1 MAQAVYLIG
10 RVIYFYE
17 MLIFLWCLMSFFQ
30 TTPGTFLDDCKQ
42 VLGRLC
48 LPYLGLFRRFIPPI
62 GGLDFS
68 PVVAILVLTF
78 AERGL
83 SSILL

>member
-1 MAQAVYLIG
+1 MAQVVYLVG
-10 RVIYFYE
+10 RLIYFYE
-17 MLIFLWCLMSFFQ
+17 MLIFLWCLLSFFP
-30 TTPGTFLDDCKQ
+30 TAPGSFLDDCKQ

-48 LPYLGLFRRFIPPI
+48 VPYLSLFQRFIPPV

-68 PVVAILVLTF
+68 PVVAILVLTLI
-78 AERGL
+78 ERGL